1 MWKPENSRKPQ
12 NIFGGLFG
20 GGGGAASNSGN
31 TANNAAPGN
40 TSAGPA
46 IGTQQNQ
53 QNQQGQPA
61 GGTQKPA
68 VPDPQEGLNSL
79 AKLWAAPSEAAK
91 TAAEKGT
98 SPNNPYADLSDE
110 VIMKAVSSAKISGI
124 VQPAQMLAA
133 AGGNQEQ
140 ATALAGILDMVFQS
154 ALGLGAKNAIKI
166 AQLGLDTGFN
176 NFRQND
182 LPNFMSEFT
191 AKQGVAEANPMLTN
205 PAYKPIY
212 DAMVAGFQA
221 QFPNATKEEIAA
233 HTQTHLKTFAE
244 GLLSGS
250 KQQKQNAG
258 PGFGTQQR
266 VVKTEN
272 FSDFF

>member
-1 MWKPENSRKPQ
+1 MWTLKNSRKPQ

-20 GGGGAASNSGN
+20 GGGSGGGN

-40 TSAGPA
+40 PSAGPA
-46 IGTQQNQ
+46 IGSSQSAANP
-53 QNQQGQPA
+53 QGQSA
-61 GGTQKPA
+61 AGTQAKTT

-79 AKLWAAPSEAAK
+79 AKLWAAPGEAAK

-98 SPNNPYADLSDE
+98 AGSNPYADLSDE

-124 VQPAQMLAA
+124 IQPAQMLAA

-140 ATALAGILDMVFQS
+140 ANALAGILDTVFQS

-166 AQLGLDTGFN
+166 SQLGLDSGFN

-182 LPNFMSEFT
+182 LPSFMSEFT

-212 DAMVAGFQA
+212 DAMVSGFQA

-233 HTQTHLKTFAE
+233 YTQTHLKTFAE

>member
-1 MWKPENSRKPQ
+1 MWKLKQAKKPQ
-12 NIFGGLFG
+12 NIFGGLFGGG

-40 TSAGPA
+40 PSAGPA
-46 IGTQQNQ
+46 IGTQQTA
-53 QNQQGQPA
+53 QNPQGQPA
-61 GGTQKPA
+61 AKPA

-98 SPNNPYADLSDE
+98 GPNNPYADLSDE
-110 VIMKAVSSAKISGI
+110 VIMKAVSSAKVSGI
-124 VQPAQMLAA
+124 IQPQQMLAA

-140 ATALAGILDMVFQS
+140 ANALAGILDTVFQS

-166 AQLGLDTGFN
+166 SQLGLDTGFN

-212 DAMVAGFQA
+212 EAMVSGFQA
-221 QFPNATKEEIAA
+221 QFPNATK
-233 HTQTHLKTFAE
+233 
-244 GLLSGS
+244 
-250 KQQKQNAG
+250 
-258 PGFGTQQR
+258 
-266 VVKTEN
+266 
-272 FSDFF
+272 

>member
-1 MWKPENSRKPQ
+1 MWTLKNSRKPQ

-20 GGGGAASNSGN
+20 GGSA
-31 TANNAAPGN
+31 AAPGN
-40 TSAGPA
+40 PSAGPA
-46 IGTQQNQ
+46 IGSTQTAANP
-53 QNQQGQPA
+53 QGQPA
-61 GGTQKPA
+61 AGTQA
-68 VPDPQEGLNSL
+68 ATTPDPQEGLNSL

-91 TAAEKGT
+91 AAAAAGT
-98 SPNNPYADLSDE
+98 GSSDPYSGLSDE
-110 VIMKAVSSAKISGI
+110 VIMKAVSSAKVSGI
-124 VQPAQMLAA
+124 IPQDRILAA

-140 ATALAGILDMVFQS
+140 AAALMGILDTVFQS
-154 ALGLGAKNAIKI
+154 ALGMGAKNAIKI
-166 AQLGLDTGFN
+166 SQLGLNSGFD

-182 LPNFMSEFT
+182 LPSFMSEFT

-212 DAMVAGFQA
+212 DAMVSGFQA

-258 PGFGTQQR
+258 PGFGNQQR
-266 VVKTEN
+266 VTKTEN

>member
-1 MWKPENSRKPQ
+1 MWTLKNSRKPQ

-20 GGGGAASNSGN
+20 GGGSGGA
-31 TANNAAPGN
+31 AAPGN
-40 TSAGPA
+40 PSAGPA
-46 IGTQQNQ
+46 IGSAQTTANP
-53 QNQQGQPA
+53 QGQPA
-61 GGTQKPA
+61 AGTQSKPA
-68 VPDPQEGLNSL
+68 AVTPDPQEGLNSL

-91 TAAEKGT
+91 AAAAAGT
-98 SPNNPYADLSDE
+98 GSSDPYSGLSDE
-110 VIMKAVSSAKISGI
+110 VIMKAVSSAKVSGI
-124 VQPAQMLAA
+124 IPQDRILAA
-133 AGGNQEQ
+133 TGGNQEQ
-140 ATALAGILDMVFQS
+140 AAALMGILDTVFQS
-154 ALGLGAKNAIKI
+154 ALGMGAKNAIKI
-166 AQLGLDTGFN
+166 SQLGLTSGFD

-182 LPNFMSEFT
+182 LPSFMSEFT

-212 DAMVAGFQA
+212 DAMVSGFQA

-258 PGFGTQQR
+258 PGFGNQQR
-266 VVKTEN
+266 VIKTEN
-272 FSDFF
+272 FSDFFN